1 MGELLLFL
9 LFVVSVIWMLRRRKK
24 KAYYGQTLGDVPSPY
39 ARAEPPNPVDDTVA
53 DADPGEDPE
62 PMTLG
67 KRIGGIVFLSVWLT
81 GWSFG
86 CYFAI
91 QERMR
96 LSYGDEGYIF
106 LTIWL
111 AIAIPGWFIAAW
123 TLFRLLRGDEVE
135 FNMDGDADGGD

>member
-9 LFVVSVIWMLRRRKK
+9 LFVAGVFWMFRGPKK
-24 KAYYGQTLGDVPSPY
+24 KTYYGQALGDVSSPY
-39 ARAEPPNPVDDTVA
+39 EVRELPAPEGQDSDADEGA
-53 DADPGEDPE
+53 DAPE
-62 PMTLG
+62 KLSLG
-67 KRIGGIVFLSVWLT
+67 KRIWGIVFLSVWLT

-91 QERMR
+91 QERLK

-111 AIAIPGWFIAAW
+111 AIAIPGWFFAAW